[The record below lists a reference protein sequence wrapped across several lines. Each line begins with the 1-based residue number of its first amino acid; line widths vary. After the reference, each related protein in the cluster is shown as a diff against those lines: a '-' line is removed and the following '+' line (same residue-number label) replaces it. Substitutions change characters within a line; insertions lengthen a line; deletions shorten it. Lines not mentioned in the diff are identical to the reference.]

1 MEKGT
6 GEKSA
11 LDELREDYGIQVFPI
26 VTVRQIIDCLY
37 NRPVDGRVYIDDSV
51 KARMEAYLDTYGAK
65 R

>member
-6 GEKSA
+6 GERSA

-26 VTVRQIIDCLY
+26 VTVRQIIDHLH
-37 NRPVDGRVYIDDSV
+37 NRPVDGSVYIDDAM
-51 KARMEAYLDTYGAK
+51 KARMEAYLEIYGAK